1 MENLEIKDIVDV
13 NNIKEI
19 KTEFNNLINNLEKSK
34 KNSIVNLI
42 FENPFFGSQIWIF
55 NILFLII
62 SIDVFKISSLISFL
76 IFGLIFFFIITT
88 KLKFHSI
95 FKNDIKLKSKNFY
108 SFIKNKKLS
117 TNDINMIN
125 NFFDSLNEKNKN
137 ILNSI
142 LDYKLITEN
151 ESDIAYHLLFKKIK
165 TLSIEKIREDK
176 DIIFDFIKKEVKE
189 MSKKTEILDYIEER
203 LKELTVSERVERIN
217 NTFKNPESINIE
229 QNKNLIKSI

>member
-42 FENPFFGSQIWIF
+42 FENPFFASQIWIL

-88 KLKFHSI
+88 KLKFNSACKNI
-95 FKNDIKLKSKNFY
+95 KFKPKNFY
-108 SFIKNKKLS
+108 YFVKNKKLS

>member
-1 MENLEIKDIVDV
+1 MENLEIKDIIDV

-19 KTEFNNLINNLEKSK
+19 KTEFDNLINNLGKSK
-34 KNSIVNLI
+34 KNSIVNHI
-42 FENPFFGSQIWIF
+42 FEDAFFCSQFFII

-62 SIDVFKISSLISFL
+62 AIDVFNIFSLILSFIAVL
-76 IFGLIFFFIITT
+76 NLFFIITT
-88 KLKFHSI
+88 KLRFNSI
-95 FKNDIKLKSKNFY
+95 LKENIKIKSKIFY
-108 SFIKNKKLS
+108 YFVKNKKLS
-117 TNDINMIN
+117 TNNINMIN
-125 NFFDSLNEKNKN
+125 KFFDSLNEKNKN
-137 ILNSI
+137 IINSI
-142 LDYKLITEN
+142 LDDKLIKEN

-165 TLSIEKIREDK
+165 TLSIEKIRDDK

-189 MSKKTEILDYIEER
+189 MSKKTEMLDYLEER

>member
-1 MENLEIKDIVDV
+1 MENLEIKNIVDV

-34 KNSIVNLI
+34 KNSIVNFI
-42 FENPFFGSQIWIF
+42 FEDAFFCVQFFIV

-62 SIDVFKISSLISFL
+62 SIDAFKISSLISFL
-76 IFGLIFFFIITT
+76 IVGLIFFIITT

>member
-1 MENLEIKDIVDV
+1 MENLEIKDIVNV

-34 KNSIVNLI
+34 KNSIVNYI
-42 FENPFFGSQIWIF
+42 FEDAFFCVQFWIL

-62 SIDVFKISSLISFL
+62 SIDVFKVFSLTSFFIVGLIS
-76 IFGLIFFFIITT
+76 FFIITT
-88 KLKFHSI
+88 KLKFNSVLKNI
-95 FKNDIKLKSKNFY
+95 KFKPKNFY

-117 TNDINMIN
+117 TNNINIIN

-137 ILNSI
+137 IINNI
-142 LDYKLITEN
+142 LDNKLIKEN

-165 TLSIEKIREDK
+165 TLSIKKIRDDK

-189 MSKKTEILDYIEER
+189 MSKKTEMLDYLEER